1 MAPGLRVTIR
11 QVGPSTGEG
20 SVRGHAVKIDRPLEK
35 GGSDQGPMGGE
46 LMLIGVGGCFLSN
59 LLAAARER
67 GGPVTGVEVEVSA
80 AVTGP
85 PTRYTDVEIR
95 VKAEGVDPERLARLV
110 SIAERGCIATA
121 TLRAG
126 SPITVLQEGAPAART

>member
-1 MAPGLRVTIR
+1 MAPGLRVTVR

-20 SVRGHAVKIDRPLEK
+20 SVRAHTVKIDRPLEK

-46 LMLIGVGGCFLSN
+46 LMLLGVGGCFLSN

-67 GGPVTGVEVEVSA
+67 GEPVTGVEVEISA
-80 AVTGP
+80 GVTGP

-95 VKAEGVDPERLARLV
+95 VKAESVEPERLARLV
-110 SIAERGCIATA
+110 LLAERGCIATA

-126 SPITVLQEGAPAART
+126 SPITVVQEGASAVRT

>member
-1 MAPGLRVTIR
+1 MAPGLRVSIR

-20 SVRGHAVKIDRPLEK
+20 SVRGHTVRVDRPTEK

-46 LMLIGVGGCFLSN
+46 LMLMGVGGCFLSN

-67 GGPVTGVEVEVSA
+67 GQPVTGVEVEVSA
-80 AVTGP
+80 EVTGP

-95 VKAEGVDPERLARLV
+95 VKADGVDPDLLARLV
-110 SIAERGCIATA
+110 TIAERGCIATA

-126 SPITVLQEGAPAART
+126 SPITVVQDGAAARI

>member
-1 MAPGLRVTIR
+1 MAPGLRVTVR
-11 QVGPSTGEG
+11 QIGPSTGEG
-20 SVRGHAVKIDRPLEK
+20 SVRGHAVKTDRPMEK

-46 LMLIGVGGCFLSN
+46 LMLIGLGGCFLSN

-67 GGPVTGVEVEVSA
+67 GDPLTGVEVEVSA
-80 AVTGP
+80 GVTGP

-95 VKAEGVDPERLARLV
+95 VKVDGADPDHLGRLV
-110 SIAERGCIATA
+110 LIAERGCIATA

-126 SPITVLQEGAPAART
+126 SPITVVQEGAPAERT